1 MKLKI
6 LNIYIV
12 IPAHN
17 EEDCIALMLE
27 SLTNQTLLPKKVVVV
42 NDNSTDT
49 TQNIINSFS
58 TKNNWIESITI
69 QSSIEHIPGSKV
81 INAFYKGLETLD
93 SDYDIICK
101 FDADIILPKNYLE
114 SIVSIFQSDKKI
126 GIAGGLA
133 YIEKNG
139 EWIYETISSKNHV
152 RGPFKAYRKECF
164 KSIGGLK
171 QSIGW
176 DTVDILLAQYYG
188 WSVKTNQKLH
198 VKHLKP
204 TGKSY
209 SKKSAL
215 FQGEAFY
222 KMRYGSTITLIAA
235 LKKAAKNRNGSILI
249 NDLKG
254 YCKAKGNS
262 TPFIVTE
269 AEGKFIR
276 KLRWKGIKRAIFS

>member
-1 MKLKI
+1 
-6 LNIYIV
+6 
-12 IPAHN
+12 
-17 EEDCIALMLE
+17 MLE
-27 SLTNQTLLPKKVVVV
+27 SLTNQTLLPKKVVAV

-58 TKNNWIESITI
+58 TKKNWIESITI
-69 QSSIEHIPGSKV
+69 QSSTEHIPGSKV

-139 EWIYETISSKNHV
+139 EWIYETVSSKNHV

-198 VKHLKP
+198 IKHLKP

-215 FQGEAFY
+215 LQGEAFY
-222 KMRYGSTITLIAA
+222 KMRYGFIISGIAA
-235 LKKAAKNRNGSILI
+235 LKKSINNQDFSILA

-254 YCKAKGNS
+254 YFKARRKKKA
-262 TPFIVTE
+262 FIVSE
-269 AEGKFIR
+269 AEGQFIR
-276 KLRWKGIKRAIFS
+276 KIRWKGIKEAIFG

>member
-1 MKLKI
+1 MK
-6 LNIYIV
+6 IYIV

-139 EWIYETISSKNHV
+139 EWIYETVSSKNHV

-164 KSIGGLK
+164 KAIGGLK

-188 WSVKTNQKLH
+188 WSVKTNQTLH

-215 FQGEAFY
+215 LQGEAFY
-222 KMRYGSTITLIAA
+222 KMRYGFLISVIAA
-235 LKKAAKNRNGSILI
+235 LKKSINNQDFSILA

-254 YCKAKGNS
+254 YSKARRKKKA
-262 TPFIVTE
+262 FIVSE
-269 AEGKFIR
+269 AEGQFIR
-276 KLRWKGIKRAIFS
+276 KIRWKGIKEAIFG